1 MAPSR
6 RSTGQRHSTFAKAFG
21 DPIPI
26 NIIDESDT
34 RKKPVN
40 FNIDSPSDQIYPSA
54 KPSLKSPI
62 QEMGFADKSPEYKA
76 CMNFLEAIIPKNK
89 AKQTDKVIDLILSD
103 ESPNKMDILYIDNKT
118 SSNLTDNSANKEAT
132 QEEHEKLED
141 DNNNQEVDEPM
152 K

>member
-1 MAPSR
+1 MPPSR
-6 RSTGQRHSTFAKAFG
+6 RSTRQRHSTLAIAFG

-26 NIIDESDT
+26 NTINESGT

-40 FNIDSPSDQIYPSA
+40 FNIDSPDQIYPSA

-62 QEMGFADKSPEYKA
+62 QEMGFADKSSEYKA
-76 CMNFLEAIIPKNK
+76 CMKFLEAISPKNK
-89 AKQTDKVIDLILSD
+89 AKQTDEVIDLISSD

-118 SSNLTDNSANKEAT
+118 SSKVTDNNANKEAT
-132 QEEHEKLED
+132 QEEHKKLED